1 MRFSEINLTIFIL
14 VLSLNLPGMNVFS
27 QESVELA
34 IGQPDAVVDL
44 RTQDGV
50 DLLKA
55 KWRYSNARIVE
66 VDFKAPGPKNQDKLK
81 LYPTGRPIKTN
92 DIVPKAGAANFD
104 DSKWQLLDPTSLEQR
119 RGTGRLSFNWY
130 RINITVPEKI
140 ANFDPTGS
148 TAVFEIVVD
157 DYAEIWIDGELSK
170 SFGQSGGSV
179 IKGWNARNR
188 IPLGDN
194 LRPGQRIQIAIL
206 GINGPMAD
214 IPDNYIWIRSVT
226 IDFYQARPKYE
237 HWQDVGE
244 VIRID
249 PDFDEIINP
258 DVKIERIATG
268 FQFTEG
274 PLWHPDGYLL
284 FSDPNANVIYS
295 YHPSGNVAIFRTKS
309 GYSGFDIG
317 EYHQP
322 GSNGLAF
329 DGKGRLVIC
338 EHGNRRIVRLEHKGP
353 VTVLADSYKGMRF
366 NSPNDLVFRSDGALY
381 FTDPPY
387 GLPKAYDDARK
398 ETPHQGVYCLIG
410 EEVKLVATDLGGP
423 NGIALSPDEKYLYV
437 SNWDI
442 RDIHNT
448 KNIMRYKVNKNGTLS
463 NGKVFFDMNHTD
475 DEEALDGLK
484 IDMNGN
490 IYSSA
495 PGGIWIIS
503 PEGKYLGKIKA
514 PERPANMAWG
524 DADGK
529 TLYMT
534 AHSGLYRVR
543 VKVAGFR
550 SFENLYQR
558 SIK

>member
-1 MRFSEINLTIFIL
+1 MRYSEIHIAILTL
-14 VLSLNLPGMNVFS
+14 VLWLNGPGINILA

-34 IGQPDAVVDL
+34 MGKPNAVVDL
-44 RTQDGV
+44 RTQEGV

-55 KWRYSNARIVE
+55 RWHYSDARIVE
-66 VDFKAPGPKNQDKLK
+66 VDFKAPGPKGRDRLK
-81 LYPTGRPIKTN
+81 LYPTGHSIKTN
-92 DIVPKAGAANFD
+92 DIMPKAGAAEFD
-104 DSKWQLLDPTSLEQR
+104 DSKWQVLDPVSLEER

-157 DYAEIWIDGELSK
+157 DYAEIWVDGELSK

-194 LRPGQRIQIAIL
+194 LRPGQQIQIAIL
-206 GINGPMAD
+206 GINGPIAD
-214 IPDNYIWIRSVT
+214 IPDNYIWIRSAT
-226 IDFYQARPKYE
+226 IDFYRAKPKYE

-244 VIRID
+244 VVRID
-249 PDFDEIINP
+249 PALDEIINP

-295 YHPSGNVAIFRTKS
+295 YHPSGNVTIFRTKS

-329 DGKGRLVIC
+329 DGKGRMAFC

-387 GLPKAYDDARK
+387 GLPKAYDDSRK

-423 NGIALSPDEKYLYV
+423 NGVALSPDEKYLYV

-448 KNIMRYKVNKNGTLS
+448 KTIMRYKVNKNGTLS